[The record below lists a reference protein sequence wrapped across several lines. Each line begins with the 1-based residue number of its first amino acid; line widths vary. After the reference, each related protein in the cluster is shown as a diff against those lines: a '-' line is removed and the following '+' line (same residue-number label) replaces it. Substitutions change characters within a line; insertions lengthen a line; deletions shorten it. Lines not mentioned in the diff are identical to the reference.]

1 MKNYVEVI
9 LYIDSLSG
17 NPHLEKW
24 SATSL
29 RRAGLCADHFS
40 DNSFN
45 KEGKKKLKRGSVPFP
60 FKNNAL
66 PNSSNE
72 DVEINNIP
80 MAVEVTE
87 IENAIGNV
95 TETKKKNENVT
106 RPTTCASVDK
116 NKNNDIIEQSFQ
128 LPSLRTY
135 RSPQLDFNMVS
146 EKEDDLEW
154 INVEPPINKKK
165 KNNAYKYQKRT
176 GKKRRK

>member
-1 MKNYVEVI
+1 MKNYVKVI

-80 MAVEVTE
+80 MVPGRGDRDRKC
-87 IENAIGNV
+87 NRKCN
-95 TETKKKNENVT
+95 
-106 RPTTCASVDK
+106 R
-116 NKNNDIIEQSFQ
+116 
-128 LPSLRTY
+128 
-135 RSPQLDFNMVS
+135 
-146 EKEDDLEW
+146 
-154 INVEPPINKKK
+154 NKKEK
-165 KNNAYKYQKRT
+165 
-176 GKKRRK
+176 